1 MVELSIVLCIGLQE
15 KVGMMRGVQLD
26 WIMYVLNSV
35 FLSIFD
41 IKHDFEWVFFYW
53 WIMTNGYKYD
63 IFIVS
68 YPWT

>member
-1 MVELSIVLCIGLQE
+1 MVELNIVPCIGLQE

-35 FLSIFD
+35 VVSFI
-41 IKHDFEWVFFYW
+41 
-53 WIMTNGYKYD
+53 WINNKTWFGFSGTITYAYEND

-68 YPWT
+68 YTWT